1 MSYVVVLLDT
11 DHRFELGSGSKV
23 RTFGPYSTLVGA
35 ESARRRIHFDAR
47 RKMAP
52 HQEFSDRVPR
62 TYVKPIE
69 QEPR

>member
-11 DHRFELGSGSKV
+11 DHRSVVDNGSNV
-23 RTFGPYSTLVGA
+23 HVFGPYSTLVGA
-35 ESARRRIHFDAR
+35 ETARRRIHFDAMR
-47 RKMAP
+47 ETDSYRVAL
-52 HQEFSDRVPR
+52 DRVPR